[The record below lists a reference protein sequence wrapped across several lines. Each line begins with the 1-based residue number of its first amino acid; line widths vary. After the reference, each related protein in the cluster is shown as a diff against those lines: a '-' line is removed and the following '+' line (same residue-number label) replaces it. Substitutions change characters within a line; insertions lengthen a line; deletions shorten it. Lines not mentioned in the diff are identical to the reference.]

1 MPVTLPATYQNALTR
16 QADITQTMNDLF
28 NVVQQLNGVTGTGL
42 GYVTGQGVGGTINQT
57 VDRTT
62 AVTIN
67 KLSGTI
73 GIVPN
78 PLAPSTAA
86 SMVVNNTFVS
96 IGDAVII
103 TPITGYVLHTTIFT
117 VGAVANGSFTLR
129 MSNISTSVTD
139 NTSPLIAFLI
149 IKGAAT

>member
-1 MPVTLPATYQNALTR
+1 MPVTLPAPYQNASTR
-16 QADITQTMNDLF
+16 QADITQPMNDLF

-42 GYVTGQGVGGTINQT
+42 GYVSGQRVGGTINQT

-62 AVTIN
+62 AVT
-67 KLSGTI
+67 LDRLCGTI
-73 GIVPN
+73 GIVPT

-86 SMVVNNTFVS
+86 SCVVNNSFVA

-103 TPITGYVLHTTIFT
+103 TPITGYVTHTTIFT

-129 MSNISTSVTD
+129 MSNISTAVTD

-149 IKGAAT
+149 IKGAAN